1 MTKVNST
8 MDVDIGRGIELVLIR
23 NQNLLQLRKH
33 ETT

>member
-8 MDVDIGRGIELVLIR
+8 MDVDIGRGTELVLIR
-23 NQNLLQLRKH
+23 NQNLLQLRTH